1 MRKIFLLTVMTVS
14 LGVQAQDI
22 PPGKQ
27 QLVAQIR
34 DWLNRQPG
42 TYALAVKHLPDGDT
56 ILINEKEMFH
66 AASTMKTPVMIEI
79 FRQAAES
86 KIGLDDTLLVQN
98 EFASIVDGSSYQL
111 SPADDS
117 DDEVYRKMG
126 THQTIRYLMFRMIT
140 RSSNLAT
147 NLLMKLADG
156 KQVTTTMRALGAPT
170 IQVMR
175 GVEDSKAYRQGLNN
189 VTSAYDQ
196 MKIYEQI
203 ALGQAVNGDASKKMI
218 EILVQQFYREI
229 IPVQLPSGTPVAHKT
244 GWITGVFHDAGIILL
259 PNGGK
264 LVLVLLSKKAIDE
277 SATKQMLAT
286 IARLVYDFYVLTDEK
301 RNKSN
306 KN

>member
-1 MRKIFLLTVMTVS
+1 MTVS

-34 DWLNRQPG
+34 EWLNRQPG

-79 FRQAAES
+79 FRQAAEG

-117 DDEVYRKMG
+117 DDEVYQKMG
-126 THQTIRYLMFRMIT
+126 THPTIRYLLFRMIT
-140 RSSNLAT
+140 RSSNMAT

-156 KQVTTTMRALGAPT
+156 KQVTTTMRSLGAPT

-175 GVEDSKAYRQGLNN
+175 GVEDTKAYRQGLNN

-203 ALGQAVNGDASKKMI
+203 ALGQAVNRDASKKMI
-218 EILVQQFYREI
+218 EILVQQFYRDI

-244 GWITGVFHDAGIILL
+244 GWITGVFHDAGIIFL

-264 LVLVLLSKKAIDE
+264 LVLVLLSKGATDE
-277 SATKQMLAT
+277 GATKLALST
-286 IARLVYDFYVLTDEK
+286 VAALVYNYYK
-301 RNKSN
+301 G
-306 KN
+306 

>member
-1 MRKIFLLTVMTVS
+1 MTVS

-27 QLVAQIR
+27 QLVTQIR

-79 FRQAAES
+79 FRQAAEG

-117 DDEVYRKMG
+117 DDEVYQKMG
-126 THQTIRYLMFRMIT
+126 THQTIRYLLFRMIT

-156 KQVTTTMRALGAPT
+156 KQVTTTMRSLGAPT

-175 GVEDSKAYRQGLNN
+175 GVEDSKAYRHGLNN
-189 VTSAYDQ
+189 VTSAYDL
-196 MKIYEQI
+196 MKIFEQI
-203 ALGQAVNGDASKKMI
+203 ALGKAVSKDASQQI
-218 EILVQQFYREI
+218 VNILLQQFYKDL
-229 IPVQLPSGTPVAHKT
+229 IPAKLPEGTLVAHKT
-244 GWITGVFHDAGIILL
+244 GWITGVHHDSGIIFL
-259 PNGGK
+259 PGGGQ

>member
-1 MRKIFLLTVMTVS
+1 MIIS
-14 LGVQAQDI
+14 LGVQAQEMSTR
-22 PPGKQ
+22 KQ

-79 FRQAAES
+79 FRQAAEG

-111 SPADDS
+111 SPTDDS

-126 THQTIRYLMFRMIT
+126 THPTIRYLLFRMIT

-203 ALGQAVNGDASKKMI
+203 ALGRAVNVDACKEMT
-218 EILVQQFYREI
+218 EILLQQFYRDI

-244 GWITGVFHDAGIILL
+244 GWITGVFHDAGIIFL
-259 PNGGK
+259 PGGGK
-264 LVLVLLSKKAIDE
+264 LVLVLLSKGATDE
-277 SATKQMLAT
+277 GATKLALST
-286 IARLVYDFYVLTDEK
+286 VAALVYNYYK
-301 RNKSN
+301 G
-306 KN
+306 

>member
-1 MRKIFLLTVMTVS
+1 MTVS

-34 DWLNRQPG
+34 EWLNRQPG

-79 FRQAAES
+79 FRQAAEG

-98 EFASIVDGSSYQL
+98 EFASIVDGSSYHL

-117 DDEVYRKMG
+117 DDEVYQKMG
-126 THQTIRYLMFRMIT
+126 THQTIRYLLFRMIT

-156 KQVTTTMRALGAPT
+156 KQVTTTMRSLGAPT

-175 GVEDSKAYRQGLNN
+175 GVEDSKAYRHGLNN
-189 VTSAYDQ
+189 VTSAYDL
-196 MKIYEQI
+196 MKIFEQI
-203 ALGQAVNGDASKKMI
+203 ALGKAVNKDASQQMVN
-218 EILVQQFYREI
+218 ILLQQFYKDL
-229 IPVQLPSGTPVAHKT
+229 IPAKLPEGTLVAHKT
-244 GWITGVFHDAGIILL
+244 GWITGVHHDSGIIFL
-259 PNGGK
+259 PGGGQ

-301 RNKSN
+301 SHKSN